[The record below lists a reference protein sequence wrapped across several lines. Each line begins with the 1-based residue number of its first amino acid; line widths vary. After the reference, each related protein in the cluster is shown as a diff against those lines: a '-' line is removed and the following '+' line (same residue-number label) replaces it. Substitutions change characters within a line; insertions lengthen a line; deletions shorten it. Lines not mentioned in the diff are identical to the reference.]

1 MGITTNLQVSKIA
14 RTKNGNLLG
23 TAKPFMK
30 ANARMFQKHFT
41 SMRRNVNRRK
51 CPKSKR
57 STSESLL
64 KLKEK
69 LPTGSAP
76 EHQTMNTPQQKSG
89 KLISQA
95 IDCNQANTY
104 LMFNIHFL
112 IFAENKWVPKINL
125 KTKKKKKKKKA
136 PKKTPK
142 PKKKKKKKKK

>member
-1 MGITTNLQVSKIA
+1 M
-14 RTKNGNLLG
+14 
-23 TAKPFMK
+23 
-30 ANARMFQKHFT
+30 
-41 SMRRNVNRRK
+41 
-51 CPKSKR
+51 CPKLKLKR

-76 EHQTMNTPQQKSG
+76 ENQTMNTPQQKSG

-95 IDCNQANTY
+95 IDNCNQANTY

-125 KTKKKKKKKKA
+125 NTKILSD
-136 PKKTPK
+136 
-142 PKKKKKKKKK
+142 